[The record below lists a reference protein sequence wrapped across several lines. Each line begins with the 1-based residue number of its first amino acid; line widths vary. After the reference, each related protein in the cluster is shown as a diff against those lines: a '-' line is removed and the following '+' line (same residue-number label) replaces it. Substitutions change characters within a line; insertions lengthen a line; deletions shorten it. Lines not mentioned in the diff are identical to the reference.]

1 MDLEEFFDYKN
12 LLMKDLCSND
22 KIVKMVTGNEQSAV
36 PNHQL
41 AYTQLFPYE
50 LENSSRSAKAVRK
63 TTYRI
68 AGNP

>member
-12 LLMKDLCSND
+12 LLMNDLCCNERV
-22 KIVKMVTGNEQSAV
+22 VKLVTGNELAAV

-50 LENSSRSAKAVRK
+50 
-63 TTYRI
+63 
-68 AGNP
+68 

>member
-12 LLMKDLCSND
+12 KLMKDLCSNAN
-22 KIVKMVTGNEQSAV
+22 IVKMVTENPEAKV

-50 LENSSRSAKAVRK
+50 LRN
-63 TTYRI
+63 
-68 AGNP
+68 